1 MSGFETA
8 LLAAGTGLSVVGA
21 LQEADARADYATAQ
35 EEAAEYNRAVT
46 DRNIEIARTR
56 RKQQVREAEI
66 AAEDKRRENR
76 RILSRMRAG
85 FGNSGLALTGST
97 LDVLEDSATELEL
110 DAQREEYQGQIGG
123 YESALDILGL
133 ESEAQIYDLEADAA
147 RSRRRKA
154 RLAGLIGAGAAG
166 ASGGAKALGT
176 DYAKENWF

>member
-8 LLAAGTGLSVVGA
+8 LLAAGTGLSVVGT
-21 LQEADARADYATAQ
+21 LQEAAARADYAEAQ
-35 EEAAEYNRAVT
+35 EQAAEYNRSVT
-46 DRNIEIARTR
+46 ERNIEIAKTR
-56 RKQQVREAEI
+56 RKQQMREAEI

-85 FGNSGLALTGST
+85 MGNSALALNGSMI
-97 LDVLEDSATELEL
+97 DILEDSATELEL
-110 DAQREEYQGQIGG
+110 DAQREEYQGQISG

-154 RLAGLIGAGAAG
+154 RLAGIIGAGGAA
-166 ASGGAKALGT
+166 ASGGAKVLGT